1 MRGLFFSAVRKNI
14 CRKLRLIQEK
24 AVLLQRKLNRPMNK
38 EQAVNGVMNTQ
49 EIRESQSYY
58 GIRKAVEEGSVVRLK
73 NGVYASTEAL
83 ADTMIDIERVV
94 PRGVLCLYSAWEHYG
109 LTTQIPGAFYVAVEK
124 HRKVVVPE
132 FPPIQLCYWE
142 QKYYEMGVVEADVSG
157 HRVRIYDLEKSV
169 CDAVKFRNKIGLDV
183 ASEVLKSYLRRK
195 DRNISKLTAYAK
207 QMRVATT
214 LKGYLEIGL

>member
-1 MRGLFFSAVRKNI
+1 MDKE
-14 CRKLRLIQEK
+14 LI
-24 AVLLQRKLNRPMNK
+24 
-38 EQAVNGVMNTQ
+38 VNGVMRTH

-58 GIRKAVEEGSVVRLK
+58 GIRKAVEDGSVVRLK
-73 NGVYASTEAL
+73 NGVYASAEAL
-83 ADTMIDIERVV
+83 ANTMIDIERVV
-94 PRGVLCLYSAWEHYG
+94 PRGVLCLYSAWAHYG

-142 QKYYEMGVVEADVSG
+142 QKYYDLGIEEAKVQ
-157 HRVRIYDLEKSV
+157 RQMVKIYGLEKSV

-183 ASEVLKSYLRRK
+183 AAEVLKNYLARK
-195 DRNISKLTAYAK
+195 DRNIALLTAYAN

>member
-1 MRGLFFSAVRKNI
+1 
-14 CRKLRLIQEK
+14 
-24 AVLLQRKLNRPMNK
+24 MNNK
-38 EQAVNGVMNTQ
+38 QTVKGVVNTH
-49 EIRESQSYY
+49 EIREFQSYY

-73 NGVYASTEAL
+73 NGVYASAEAL

-94 PRGVLCLYSAWEHYG
+94 PRGVLCLYSAWAHYG

-142 QKYYEMGVVEADVSG
+142 QKYYEMGVAEAEVAG

-183 ASEVLKSYLRRK
+183 AAEVLKSYLSRK
-195 DRNISKLTAYAK
+195 DRNIARLTAYAK

-214 LKGYLEIGL
+214 LKSYLEIGL

>member
-1 MRGLFFSAVRKNI
+1 M
-14 CRKLRLIQEK
+14 
-24 AVLLQRKLNRPMNK
+24 
-38 EQAVNGVMNTQ
+38 NGVMNTQ

-58 GIRKAVEEGSVVRLK
+58 GIRKALEEGSMVRLK

-83 ADTMIDIERVV
+83 ASTMIDIERVV

-142 QKYYEMGVVEADVSG
+142 QKYYEMGVVETEVKG

-169 CDAVKFRNKIGLDV
+169 CDALKFRNKIGLDV

-195 DRNISKLTAYAK
+195 DRSIARLTAYAK
-207 QMRVATT
+207 QMRVGAT
-214 LKGYLEIGL
+214 LKGYLEFEL

>member
-1 MRGLFFSAVRKNI
+1 MDKE
-14 CRKLRLIQEK
+14 LI
-24 AVLLQRKLNRPMNK
+24 
-38 EQAVNGVMNTQ
+38 VNGVVRTH

-58 GIRKAVEEGSVVRLK
+58 GIRKAVEKGSVVRLK
-73 NGVYASTEAL
+73 NGVYASAEAL

-94 PRGVLCLYSAWEHYG
+94 PRGVLCLYSAWAHYG

-142 QKYYEMGVVEADVSG
+142 QKYYELGIEEAKVQG
-157 HRVRIYDLEKSV
+157 PIVKIYGLEKSV

-183 ASEVLKSYLRRK
+183 AAEVLKNYLARK
-195 DRNISKLTAYAK
+195 DRNIALLTEFAN

-214 LKGYLEIGL
+214 LKRYLEIGL

>member
-1 MRGLFFSAVRKNI
+1 MHKTTANSKKKPYFCNVESM
-14 CRKLRLIQEK
+14 CD
-24 AVLLQRKLNRPMNK
+24 MDK
-38 EQAVNGVMNTQ
+38 EQTVNGVMKTQ

-73 NGVYASTEAL
+73 NGVYASAEAL

-94 PRGVLCLYSAWEHYG
+94 PKGVLCLYSAWAHYG

-124 HRKVVVPE
+124 HRKVVVPQ
-132 FPPIQLCYWE
+132 FPPITLCYWE
-142 QKYYEMGVVEADVSG
+142 QKYYEMGVVEAEVSG

-183 ASEVLKSYLRRK
+183 AAEVLKAYLARK
-195 DRNISKLTAYAK
+195 DRNIARLTAYAR
-207 QMRVATT
+207 QMRVAST

>member
-1 MRGLFFSAVRKNI
+1 
-14 CRKLRLIQEK
+14 
-24 AVLLQRKLNRPMNK
+24 MNK

-49 EIRESQSYY
+49 EIRESKSYY

-73 NGVYASTEAL
+73 NGVYASTEVL

>member
-1 MRGLFFSAVRKNI
+1 MD
-14 CRKLRLIQEK
+14 
-24 AVLLQRKLNRPMNK
+24 K
-38 EQAVNGVMNTQ
+38 EQTVNGVMKTQ

-73 NGVYASTEAL
+73 NGVYASAEAL

-94 PRGVLCLYSAWEHYG
+94 PKGVLCLYSAWAHYG

-124 HRKVVVPE
+124 HRKVVVLQ
-132 FPPIQLCYWE
+132 FPPITLCYWE
-142 QKYYEMGVVEADVSG
+142 QKYYEMGVVEAEVSG

-169 CDAVKFRNKIGLDV
+169 CDAVKFRNKVGLDV
-183 ASEVLKSYLRRK
+183 AAEVLKAYLARK
-195 DRNISKLTAYAK
+195 DRNIARLTSYAR
-207 QMRVATT
+207 QMRVAST